1 MRDMEG
7 ILRKD
12 PASILFV
19 GPQNF
24 EKEVIQESR
33 PVLLLCT
40 QRDSDFNKQIE
51 VMETVHSAFSEKL
64 KACLLE
70 QDFVEVFMEMYDIKG
85 TPTFVMFT
93 GGREKARLL
102 GQIAPETLRNF
113 VLRVLSAEQRDD

>member
-1 MRDMEG
+1 MKGMS
-7 ILRKD
+7 
-12 PASILFV
+12 SILLV
-19 GPQNF
+19 GSENF
-24 EKEVIQESR
+24 EKEVIREPK

-40 QRDSDFNKQIE
+40 QRDSEFNKKIE
-51 VMETVHSAFSEKL
+51 VMETVHNAFCERL

-70 QDFVEVFMEMYDIKG
+70 QDFVELFMKMYDIKG

>member
-12 PASILFV
+12 PASILLV

-70 QDFVEVFMEMYDIKG
+70 QDFVELFMKMYDIKG
-85 TPTFVMFT
+85 TPTFIMFA
-93 GGREKARLL
+93 GGQEKARLL
-102 GQIAPETLRNF
+102 GQAAPETLRDF
-113 VLRVLSAEQRDD
+113 VLRVLLAEQRDD